1 MSRFRNSPDNW
12 GVIQQSLHWLTAG
25 LIVGQLYLGLRLA
38 AAMPD
43 DPRAGEWIRLH
54 LVVGAAIF
62 AITVIRL
69 MWRQWNPVPRL
80 PDDLT
85 PLQKK
90 IARLNHFVLY
100 GLLLVQP
107 LTGYLMIAGRRGLFP
122 FSAPDGSGVFYV
134 LHAAGVSLLVLF
146 LSLHIV
152 AALRHE
158 LVLRDNVLRRMTPLP
173 QRSPLADRRPPP
185 GPGSL

>member
-100 GLLLVQP
+100 GLLL
-107 LTGYLMIAGRRGLFP
+107 LHI
-122 FSAPDGSGVFYV
+122 GSGVYY
-134 LHAAGVSLLVLF
+134 G
-146 LSLHIV
+146 
-152 AALRHE
+152 LRW
-158 LVLRDNVLRRMTPLP
+158 LP
-173 QRSPLADRRPPP
+173 
-185 GPGSL
+185 